1 MIWGHFRNYL
11 NRQGGYLLVAFLL
24 FVAAMALPPFQLFAD
39 RAPSMLALHLVLEL
53 FAVLVAG
60 LVVVA
65 AWHEHKFQHR
75 SRTGVLIAG
84 FAVIA
89 FLDLVHALTYDGM
102 PRLITEASTT
112 RAVNFWLWGRTA
124 VALTL
129 GAYLLGLRVPLSRR
143 AWALLAAVICLV
155 LFNLGSWHLDL
166 LPEVFIP
173 GQGTTLF
180 KRLAEY
186 ALSLCYLLLG
196 LGYILQGARGGG
208 EQRTGRHNRSY
219 GFATACLVMA
229 MGELVFSNYRA
240 PSDFLNIFGHVFKVI
255 GYAFLYD
262 SIFVAAIRDPYLKL
276 QGSEER
282 FRMLTDLSVDAYWEQ
297 DRQFHFVQVSRD
309 VGGVEVRSM
318 MGRARWEMAVQG
330 GADFWEA
337 HRRTL
342 ERHEAYRDFVY
353 QATGGDGSIRTL
365 ASSGQPRYDDHG
377 EFIGYIGVSRDI
389 TDQQAAKQHL
399 EFLAYHDPLTGL
411 PNHRLLHERFVQH
424 CGPGSLVHGRA
435 AVLQLDLD
443 NFKSINDTL
452 GHQAGDA
459 LLREVARRLMACARE
474 VDVISRQGG
483 DEFSILL
490 PGLRHADELALL
502 VAAIMDTLQQP
513 MVVLGQELSTSASLG
528 VAVYPDDGRDLETL
542 RLKAEVAMYQAKQAG
557 RNTSRY
563 FDSTMN
569 SEASEHLSLRN
580 GLTRALERGELALH
594 YQPQVHL
601 ATGEVI
607 GVEALLRWNHPE
619 RGMIAP
625 ARFIPVAEDSG
636 LIVPIGVWVLRE
648 ACRQGAQWMR
658 EGLPA
663 IAIAVNLSAVQFK
676 RGDVEQSVQQ
686 ALDESGL
693 PPHLLELELT
703 ESILIQN
710 TESVIACLHRLKQ
723 MGVKL
728 SIDDFGTGYS
738 SLSYLKRFDIDKLK
752 IDQSFVR
759 DLETDPDDAA
769 IVRAIVQM
777 AHSLNLKTIA
787 EGVETLA
794 MATRLKAYGCDDAQ
808 GYLYS
813 RPVSAAEATAF
824 LRRAGLPAELMA

>member
-1 MIWGHFRNYL
+1 MTFSGPFRNYL
-11 NRQGGYLLVAFLL
+11 NRQGAYLLVAALL
-24 FVAAMALPPFQLFAD
+24 FVVALALPPFPLFAE

-60 LVVVA
+60 LIVVA

-75 SRTGVLIAG
+75 ARTGVLIAG
-84 FAVIA
+84 FAIVA

-102 PRLITEASTT
+102 PRLVTDTSTT
-112 RAVNFWLWGRTA
+112 RAINFWLWGRA
-124 VALTL
+124 GVALTL
-129 GAYLLGLRVPLSRR
+129 GAYLLGLRAPLPR
-143 AWALLAAVICLV
+143 AVWAVLAALVCLV
-155 LFNLGSWHLDL
+155 LFDLGSWHLDL
-166 LPEVFIP
+166 LPEVFVP
-173 GQGTTLF
+173 GQGTTDF
-180 KRLAEY
+180 KRGAEY
-186 ALSLCYLLLG
+186 VLSLSYLLLG
-196 LGYILQGARGGG
+196 LGYIAQGPREPRERGPH
-208 EQRTGRHNRSY
+208 ERSF

-229 MGELVFSNYRA
+229 MGEVVFSNYRA

-262 SIFVAAIRDPYLKL
+262 SIFVAAIRNPYLRL
-276 QGSEER
+276 QSSEER
-282 FRMLTDLSVDAYWEQ
+282 FRSLTDLSVDAYWEQ
-297 DRQFHFVQVSRD
+297 DPQFRFVKISHD
-309 VGGVEVRSM
+309 VGGVEVRAM
-318 MGRARWEMAVQG
+318 LGRARWEMAVQG

-353 QATGGDGSIRTL
+353 QATGADGTLRTL

-377 EFIGYIGVSRDI
+377 EFLGYIGVSRDI

-424 CGPGSLVHGRA
+424 CGPGSLAYGRA
-435 AVLQLDLD
+435 ALLQLDLD
-443 NFKSINDTL
+443 NFKSVNDTL

-459 LLREVARRLMACARE
+459 LLREVARRLMACARDA
-474 VDVISRQGG
+474 DVVSRQGG
-483 DEFSILL
+483 DEFSIFL

-502 VAAIMDTLQQP
+502 VSSIMDTLQQP

-528 VAVYPDDGRDLETL
+528 VAVYPEDGRDLETL

-557 RNTSRY
+557 RNASRY
-563 FDSTMN
+563 FDTTMN

-580 GLTRALERGELALH
+580 GLSRALERGELALH
-594 YQPQVHL
+594 YQPQIHL

-619 RGMIAP
+619 RGMISP

-648 ACRQGAQWMR
+648 ACRQAAAWIR
-658 EGLPA
+658 EGLPP
-663 IAIAVNLSAVQFK
+663 ITMAVNLSAVQFK

-710 TESVIACLHRLKQ
+710 TENVIACLHRLKQ
-723 MGVKL
+723 LGVSL

-759 DLETDPDDAA
+759 DLESDPDDAA

-787 EGVETLA
+787 EGVETQE
-794 MATRLKAYGCDDAQ
+794 MAVRLKAYGCDDAQ

-813 RPVSAAEATAF
+813 RPLAADAAQAYLAGAGTAASATA
-824 LRRAGLPAELMA
+824 